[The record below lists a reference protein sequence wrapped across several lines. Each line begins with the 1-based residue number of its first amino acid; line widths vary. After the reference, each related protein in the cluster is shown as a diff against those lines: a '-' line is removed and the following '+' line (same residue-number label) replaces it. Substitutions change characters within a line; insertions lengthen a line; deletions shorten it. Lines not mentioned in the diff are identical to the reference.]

1 MGKWWEAGAGIDGQM
16 VSTGLPEQSRKME
29 IKFSCKKKKTKSTRL
44 QLVNWGLKPLC
55 VEALLIWGVTP

>member
-16 VSTGLPEQSRKME
+16 VSTGLPEHPRWRLS
-29 IKFSCKKKKTKSTRL
+29 SAVKKTKSTRL

>member
-29 IKFSCKKKKTKSTRL
+29 IKFSCKKKKQNPHGSS
-44 QLVNWGLKPLC
+44 W
-55 VEALLIWGVTP
+55 